1 MEAQISECQEAL
13 DESTKREVEQLEMIM
28 TLKEHYD
35 KLEEGEEED
44 DEDCEKCEEHE
55 TENEML
61 REQVEQ
67 QSQVIEK
74 LSKAQELLML
84 QYKIMELGL
93 NKELLSIQNTQK
105 EIKRMQ
111 GEAAGGEEEEG
122 EDENEENE
130 EKEEKEE

>member
-111 GEAAGGEEEEG
+111 GEAAE
-122 EDENEENE
+122 
-130 EKEEKEE
+130 